1 MSKAASR
8 LYHQATYGPLV
19 AKDLHAVL
27 RRELMEEFGFEHMG
41 LIADALIKRFLEIL
55 DAFTPDRVR
64 LLPGQLLYLAVRK
77 DQPAGFAKPMLATR
91 LVPVRLTLIAPD
103 DLDAIANQRKIPSE
117 LRPQI
122 AARLL
127 READQQGG
135 TLCFADLGVLLGVLA
150 QVAGKAVHRYEQ
162 QHDVI
167 LPHRGVVHDM
177 GGTTTH
183 KRQAIELK
191 LRGLLTRQIAQRIH
205 HDPKSVDIYL
215 GDFERVYELY
225 NEGKAIHQIAFLIKR
240 SERLVR
246 EYVQLINEYLD
257 VQPRTATETNVAQQ
271 LNNASNPPAKNGS
284 SDPGARG
291 PKR

>member
-8 LYHQATYGPLV
+8 LYHQATYGPLA

-27 RRELMEEFGFEHMG
+27 RRELMEQFGFEHMG
-41 LIADALIKRFLEIL
+41 LIADVLIKRFLEIL
-55 DAFTPDRVR
+55 DAFSPDRVR

-77 DQPAGFAKPMLATR
+77 DQPAGFAKPMVATR
-91 LVPVRLTLIAPD
+91 LVPVRLTLVAPED
-103 DLDAIANQRKIPSE
+103 IDAIANQRKIPSE
-117 LRPQI
+117 RRPEI

-135 TLCFADLGVLLGVLA
+135 TLSFADLGILLGVLA
-150 QVAGKAVHRYEQ
+150 QVAGKAVHQYEQ
-162 QHDVI
+162 QHGVI

-191 LRGLLTRQIAQRIH
+191 LRGLLTREIARRIH
-205 HDPKSVDIYL
+205 HDPKSVDLYL

-225 NEGKAIHQIAFLIKR
+225 TEGKSIHQIAFLIKR

-257 VQPRTATETNVAQQ
+257 LDNTTTRPSPSTNPT
-271 LNNASNPPAKNGS
+271 NNPKPPENTHGS
-284 SDPGARG
+284 TP
-291 PKR
+291 

>member
-1 MSKAASR
+1 MSKTASR
-8 LYHQATYGPLV
+8 LYHQATYGPLA

-27 RRELMEEFGFEHMG
+27 RRELMEQFGFEHMG
-41 LIADALIKRFLEIL
+41 LIAETLIKRFLEIL
-55 DAFTPDRVR
+55 DAFSPDRAR
-64 LLPGQLLYLAVRK
+64 LLPGQMLYLAVCK
-77 DQPAGFAKPMLATR
+77 DQPAGFARPMIATR
-91 LVPVRLTLIAPD
+91 LVPVRLTLIAPE

-122 AARLL
+122 AARVL

-135 TLCFADLGVLLGVLA
+135 TLSFADLGIMLGVPA
-150 QVAGKAVHRYEQ
+150 QVAGKAVHHYEQ
-162 QHDVI
+162 QNDVI

-257 VQPRTATETNVAQQ
+257 VQPKTSTETHVAQQ
-271 LNNASNPPAKNGS
+271 LNNASDPPAKHDS
-284 SDPGARG
+284 SDLGARG
-291 PKR
+291 PKG